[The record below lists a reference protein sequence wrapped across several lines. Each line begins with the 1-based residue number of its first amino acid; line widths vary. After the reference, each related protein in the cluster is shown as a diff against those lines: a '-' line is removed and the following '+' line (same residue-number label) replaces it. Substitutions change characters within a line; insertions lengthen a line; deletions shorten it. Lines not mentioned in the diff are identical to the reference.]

1 MADVN
6 RQWLLK
12 SCPEG
17 MVSESCI
24 DWFLRLFK
32 GRNLGKQLL
41 KL

>member
-6 RQWLLK
+6 RLWLLK
-12 SCPEG
+12 SRPEG
-17 MVSESCI
+17 MVSESCF
-24 DWFLRLFK
+24 DWFLRRFK